1 MVQGMRGASVL
12 WCMIRSIILVW
23 TPKSYFTHL
32 PLAILFINNL
42 TKHYKFNNM
51 QFKSINMLS
60 DFMQVLNSTRKHLT
74 KNECFPML
82 ILFTT
87 IYLLLEQKL
96 NYVNY
101 SDHEMNMSNF
111 CTSYW
116 AWFSHVCKIW
126 RFDLSWIFVSKYS
139 KFWFLGILYKVIMY
153 KMDFGQAYWIN
164 LLQRII
170 RKLIWYFSEFCTIY
184 YEFLK
189 FKRNSGVFNSEMNF
203 LEINNCMNS
212 VGLLFGP
219 RLSTAGLAQW
229 LEWLDGPSRSVHGVP
244 VQCAV
249 TALGTGAVARLPP
262 ARWRPDRDSVFMV
275 SSTETWV
282 TC

>member
-1 MVQGMRGASVL
+1 LISRNFVQGNNVQNGFWPSL
-12 WCMIRSIILVW
+12 LN
-23 TPKSYFTHL
+23 KSAPEDHKETY
-32 PLAILFINNL
+32 
-42 TKHYKFNNM
+42 
-51 QFKSINMLS
+51 
-60 DFMQVLNSTRKHLT
+60 
-74 KNECFPML
+74 L
-82 ILFTT
+82 I
-87 IYLLLEQKL
+87 
-96 NYVNY
+96 
-101 SDHEMNMSNF
+101 
-111 CTSYW
+111 
-116 AWFSHVCKIW
+116 
-126 RFDLSWIFVSKYS
+126 
-139 KFWFLGILYKVIMY
+139 
-153 KMDFGQAYWIN
+153 
-164 LLQRII
+164 
-170 RKLIWYFSEFCTIY
+170 FSEFCTIY

-203 LEINNCMNS
+203 LEINNRMNS

-219 RLSTAGLAQW
+219 RLGTAGLAQW